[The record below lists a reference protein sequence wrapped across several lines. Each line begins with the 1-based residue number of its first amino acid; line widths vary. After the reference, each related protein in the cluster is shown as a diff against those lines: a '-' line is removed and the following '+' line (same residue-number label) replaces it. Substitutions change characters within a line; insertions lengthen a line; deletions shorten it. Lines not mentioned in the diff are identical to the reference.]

1 MLAHERVEFE
11 GSQGDRLAA
20 RLELPAGDPRGYAV
34 FAHCFT
40 CSKDLAAA
48 SRISKALAA
57 KGIAVLRFDFT
68 GLGHSDGEFANTN
81 FSSNVEDI
89 RRAAAWLRE
98 HHRAPALL
106 VGHSLGGAAVLAVAS
121 SLSEVNAVAT
131 IGAPSN
137 AAHLEH
143 LFSESVVEIE
153 TSGSAEVSI
162 GGRPFRVQR
171 QFLEDIRGQR
181 LEERISD
188 LGAALM
194 VMHSPIDNIVGVHH
208 AARIFEAARHPKSY
222 VSLGQADHLLTDRAD
237 AEYAALVLSAWAD
250 RYLPSRGEHPGIS
263 TQGVAVEETR
273 SGRYTQVVRARG
285 HQFLGDEPTSVGG
298 DDAGPTPYELLLA
311 ALGTCTSMTLR
322 MYADRKGWPLGPVK
336 VRLSHDRIHAKD
348 CEACESTEGRVDR
361 IVRELA
367 LPGDLSAEQRTR
379 LLEIADR
386 CPVHRT
392 LESEVHV
399 VTHATQEDATSPT

>member
-1 MLAHERVEFE
+1 MIAYEQVEFE
-11 GSQGDRLAA
+11 GSQGHLLAA
-20 RLELPAGDPRGYAV
+20 RLETPASLPRGYAV

-89 RRAAAWLRE
+89 RKAAAWLRE
-98 HHRAPALL
+98 HHEAPTLL

-121 SLSEVNAVAT
+121 SLPEVRAVAT
-131 IGAPSN
+131 IGAPSDT
-137 AAHLEH
+137 AHLEH
-143 LFSESVVEIE
+143 LFSASVPEIE
-153 TSGSAEVSI
+153 SSGSAEVVI

-171 QFLEDIRGQR
+171 QFLEDIRGQH
-181 LEERISD
+181 LDARIAEM
-188 LGAALM
+188 GAALM

-208 AARIFEAARHPKSY
+208 AARIFDAARHPKSY
-222 VSLGQADHLLTDRAD
+222 VSLGEADHLLTRRVD

-250 RYLPSRGEHPGIS
+250 RYLPLRTDDPDFS
-263 TQGVAVEETR
+263 TKGVTVEEMRT
-273 SGRYTQVVRARG
+273 GKYAQVIRARG
-285 HQFLGDEPTSVGG
+285 HEFIGDEPTSVGG
-298 DDAGPTPYELLLA
+298 DDSGPTPYELLMA

-322 MYADRKGWPLGPVK
+322 MYADRKNWSLGPVK
-336 VRLSHDRIHAKD
+336 VRMSHEKIHAKD
-348 CEACESTEGRVDR
+348 CEACETKDGRVDR
-361 IVRELA
+361 IVRELV
-367 LPGDLSAEQRTR
+367 LSGDLTEEQRIR

-392 LESEVHV
+392 LESEVQV
-399 VTHATQEDATSPT
+399 VTRASDPQAASPT